1 MLSVVFAN
9 TTSSSAANRKT
20 ALRYLQ
26 LAKNYLVKNDWEAV
40 KKTCDNGIQYDDNVA
55 DLYYLKALSLFN
67 LSCPRYEIFPLI
79 EKSSSTT

>member
-1 MLSVVFAN
+1 MVIQTGLYKLSDKVFMKKFFCFVLSSLMLSVVFAN

-40 KKTCDNGIQYDDNVA
+40 KKTCDN
-55 DLYYLKALSLFN
+55 
-67 LSCPRYEIFPLI
+67 
-79 EKSSSTT
+79 